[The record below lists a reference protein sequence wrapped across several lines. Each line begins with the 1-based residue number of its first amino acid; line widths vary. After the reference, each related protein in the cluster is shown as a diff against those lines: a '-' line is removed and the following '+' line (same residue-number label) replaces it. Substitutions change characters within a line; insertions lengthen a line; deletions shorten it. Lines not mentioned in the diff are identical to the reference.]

1 MSKSAFSPAHLVLV
15 QALTDAREHA
25 GITQQ
30 ELARRV
36 GRTQSWVSAI
46 ETRSRRIDVLEF
58 YAWARAIDADPAE
71 LFQAVVRSLP
81 PQVDI

>member
-1 MSKSAFSPAHLVLV
+1 MPKSAFSPAHQTLVD
-15 QALTDAREHA
+15 ALIAARELA
-25 GITQQ
+25 GMSQQ

-58 YAWARAIDADPAE
+58 YAWARAIDDDPVA
-71 LFQAVVRSLP
+71 LFARVVEGLP
-81 PQVDI
+81 LEVEI